1 MTMRNEDK
9 VPREEE
15 YAFLQEVI
23 KDEENDVKTRKKKV
37 LRGIRMGIIVGLTAC
52 FTFFVSK
59 TWFESQFVQEPETVT
74 IPDDEEEEMDEIES
88 VDTVQTTSR
97 EVLRKLGQTA
107 SKLEKSLVEIVT
119 YDEQDSWK
127 EDYKKS
133 VYTNS
138 GVIVADNG
146 RELLILSNDSIAK
159 EGKQIQI
166 RLRNGSEYKA
176 SMKEL
181 DANLGLCVYA
191 IRREDISS
199 EAWKT
204 IQIAKL
210 GSSNAMDVGEIVLA
224 LGKPFGTDEA
234 EAYGMLTD
242 KEELLKVADGNYRL
256 LSTDIETYASGSGIL
271 ANEDGEVIGIVNA
284 STKKD
289 GTMGELTAF
298 AISDI
303 KSIIELLSNGK
314 AVPYLGIYAE
324 DVTQEMQEEGLP
336 AGIYVKE
343 VAADSPAMA
352 AGIQNGDIL
361 TKIDETEI
369 STYKIYSNNLI
380 DQMQG
385 KHIVI
390 KGLRAKADHDYVEI
404 EFTVAVDS
412 KE

>member
-9 VPREEE
+9 VPPEEE